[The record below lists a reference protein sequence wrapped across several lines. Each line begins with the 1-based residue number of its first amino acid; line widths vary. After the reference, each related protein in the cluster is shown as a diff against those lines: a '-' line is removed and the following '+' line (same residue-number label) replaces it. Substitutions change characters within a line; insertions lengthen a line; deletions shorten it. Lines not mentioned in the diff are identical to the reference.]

1 MFATIHFTTCHMAKQ
16 PNTEK
21 WLEEIKSGSRVVFVY
36 IIDGKFIGEGAIVF
50 ENGDPDYTISK
61 QRVYLSRLI
70 VKKEYRNQGI
80 GSIIIN
86 YLVDYVKAMGY
97 KEFSVL
103 RLLMANPNTVVQKES
118 IILKV
123 WGCDSDA
130 EDNNVEAYISFL
142 RKKFFFLGSKVNIGT
157 VRKVGYRLEVLE

>member
-1 MFATIHFTTCHMAKQ
+1 MNYVIEKLKPQDYHKCNNIWDMAKQ

-36 IIDGKFIGEGAIVF
+36 IIDGKFIGERAIVF

-97 KEFSVL
+97 KEFSVGVDL
-103 RLLMANPNTVVQKES
+103 DNTGARRLYDRHGFTQVIFEGKDEYGKYVKL
-118 IILKV
+118 LKT
-123 WGCDSDA
+123 
-130 EDNNVEAYISFL
+130 L
-142 RKKFFFLGSKVNIGT
+142 
-157 VRKVGYRLEVLE
+157 